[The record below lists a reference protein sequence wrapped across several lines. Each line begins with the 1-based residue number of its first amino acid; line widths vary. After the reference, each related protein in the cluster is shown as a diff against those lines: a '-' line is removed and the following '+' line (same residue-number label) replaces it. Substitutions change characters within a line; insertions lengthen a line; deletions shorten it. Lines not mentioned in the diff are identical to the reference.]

1 MPIKQI
7 SPAVRSGRRER
18 EVARRRSEILDVATD
33 TFSEKGY
40 EGAQISE
47 IARVAEVSLATL
59 YAMFESKD
67 VLYQAVLVRAAES
80 IREVV
85 RARVDVIE
93 DPAERLLE
101 LIDCLLHCFD
111 ENRALMR
118 IHTMGTHGLPW
129 RVRQT
134 MGAPVVEIYRAFVD
148 YVTALTRAAADAGR
162 LGTLAPE
169 AVALALVGTINA
181 TAADWIESENDAPLS
196 DAAPT
201 IRAIFE
207 RLLIEVDDS

>member
-1 MPIKQI
+1 
-7 SPAVRSGRRER
+7 
-18 EVARRRSEILDVATD
+18 VAAE

-47 IARVAEVSLATL
+47 IARVAEVSLSTL

-67 VLYQAVLVRAAES
+67 VLYQAVLIRAAES
-80 IREVV
+80 IRDVV

-93 DPAERLLE
+93 DPADRLLE
-101 LIDCLLHCFD
+101 LIDCLLCCFD
-111 ENRALMR
+111 DHRALMR
-118 IHTMGTHGLPW
+118 IHAMGTHGLPL

-148 YVTALTRAAADAGR
+148 YVTALTRATALAGR

-181 TAADWIESENDAPLS
+181 TAAEWIESERDAPLG

-207 RLLIEVDDS
+207 QLLIEENK

>member
-1 MPIKQI
+1 MKQT
-7 SPAVRSGRRER
+7 PLTVPSGRRER
-18 EVARRRSEILDVATD
+18 EAARRRVDVLDVAAD
-33 TFSEKGY
+33 AFAEKGY

-67 VLYQAVLVRAAES
+67 ELYQAVLIRAAKS
-80 IREVV
+80 IRDVV
-85 RARVDVIE
+85 RARVDTIE

-101 LIDCLLHCFD
+101 LISCLLHCFD
-111 ENRALMR
+111 ENRTLMR

-134 MGAPVVEIYRAFVD
+134 MGEPVVEIYRAFLG
-148 YVTALTRAAADAGR
+148 YVTALTRAAALAGR
-162 LGTLAPE
+162 LGALTPE

-181 TAADWIESENDAPLS
+181 TVAEWIESERDAPLS
-196 DAAPT
+196 DSAPA
-201 IRAIFE
+201 IRALFE
-207 RLLIEVDDS
+207 QLLVEADDS